1 MNDAFALSGRASSLH
16 HPQGVALGYVLLP
29 LQGEALNT
37 EARSH
42 GEYIFKFSEDTES
55 LFRTP
60 WLCPAF
66 FSAPAFPSVS
76 HFLSAPAFPS
86 VSHFLSASHFPL
98 PCPFPQPCP
107 FPLPCLFL
115 SPVWLTSGQGAG

>member
-1 MNDAFALSGRASSLH
+1 MNDAFALAGRASSLH
-16 HPQGVALGYVLLP
+16 HPQGVALGYELLP

-76 HFLSAPAFPS
+76 HFLSA
-86 VSHFLSASHFPL
+86 SHFPL

-115 SPVWLTSGQGAG
+115 SPVWLTSGRGAG